1 MEVSMVSIAFTVSVV
16 SGLIAI
22 IALILIFIH
31 KGKIWKRIQDIEVQ
45 LEDILFTTKELNA
58 NISKIAKMVDNIT
71 SNGSA
76 LAKKN
81 ARNIEAIKE
90 FIDGEFKSWVGD
102 ELMLL
107 RKRNETLVKELKVVE
122 KDANDRLSDIE
133 LIISKREGVE
143 ERLNKKLN
151 KSLKDIEDRFLTTY
165 GAGLKKLAESLKKLE
180 EKFTEDMSK
189 KLELLKD
196 FIREKRK
203 SGEI

>member
-22 IALILIFIH
+22 IALILIFIL

-58 NISKIAKMVDNIT
+58 NISKMAKMVDNIT